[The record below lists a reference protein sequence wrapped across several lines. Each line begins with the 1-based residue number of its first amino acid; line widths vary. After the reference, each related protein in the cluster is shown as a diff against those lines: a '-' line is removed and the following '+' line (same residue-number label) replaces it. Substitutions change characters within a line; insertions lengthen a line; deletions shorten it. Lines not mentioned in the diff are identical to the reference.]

1 MKQQRANQ
9 LVTAASLIL
18 IGLMFVIFK
27 SDIISIAMS
36 LIGVALIV
44 MGVFDII
51 RKNFTSGV
59 IKLALA
65 VLVLAAGWL
74 FVKLALYLL
83 AAFLLIVGSVQLY
96 GFFKLG
102 IKEISLPVL
111 LHLAQPA
118 IYVLVGICLFF
129 NQGGALAWVF
139 TVSGIFFI
147 VDGALALIGA
157 FEK

>member
-65 VLVLAAGWL
+65 V
-74 FVKLALYLL
+74 
-83 AAFLLIVGSVQLY
+83 FL
-96 GFFKLG
+96 
-102 IKEISLPVL
+102 
-111 LHLAQPA
+111 
-118 IYVLVGICLFF
+118 
-129 NQGGALAWVF
+129 
-139 TVSGIFFI
+139 
-147 VDGALALIGA
+147 
-157 FEK
+157 